1 MPALPVDSIGKLVAL
16 GGAFSTHAADE
27 RPTKWP
33 DLWVTADETRIGP
46 NEAIELPPEVS
57 KVTVGP
63 EITAVIGDSLWRA
76 SETEAANAV
85 KGFTI
90 TNDVTAKGEWPGY
103 SNENHEFIT
112 GVGYKI
118 FPTFRPVLTKY
129 AELGADEIDD
139 RAVKATV
146 DGETVVSGT
155 TADMSFT
162 VAELVAHA
170 SKIVKL
176 NENDLLALGDPGS
189 PTGYIDDA
197 DKVTCEIEGVGELT
211 NSIVRLKD

>member
-1 MPALPVDSIGKLVAL
+1 MPELPLNSIGKLVAL

-33 DLWVTADETRIGP
+33 DVWVTTEETRIGP
-46 NEAIELPPEVS
+46 NESIRLPPEVE

-63 EITAVIGDSLWRA
+63 EITVVIGSSLHRA
-76 SETEAANAV
+76 SESEAAEAV
-85 KGFTI
+85 KGFTL

-103 SNENHEFIT
+103 SQKNHEFIT

-118 FPTFRPVLTKY
+118 FPTFRPVLTEY
-129 AELGADEIDD
+129 ADLNIEETMDLTVE
-139 RAVKATV
+139 AVV
-146 DGETVVSGT
+146 DGETVVSGST
-155 TADMSFT
+155 SNMSFG

-170 SKIVKL
+170 SKIVPLEK
-176 NENDLLALGDPGS
+176 NDLLALGDPGS

-197 DKVTCEIEGVGELT
+197 SEVTCRIERIGELT
-211 NSIVRLKD
+211 NTIERIR

>member
-1 MPALPVDSIGKLVAL
+1 MPTLPLDSVGKLVAL

-46 NEAIELPPEVS
+46 GEAIELPPEVED
-57 KVTVGP
+57 VTVGP
-63 EITAVIGDSLWRA
+63 EITVVIGDSLWRA
-76 SETEAANAV
+76 SEEEATAAV

-90 TNDVTAKGEWPGY
+90 TNDVSAKGEWPGY

-118 FPTFRPVLTKY
+118 FPTFRPVLTEY
-129 AELGADEIDD
+129 VEFGAD
-139 RAVKATV
+139 AVGEREVEAVV

-155 TADMSFT
+155 TAEMSFT

-170 SKIVKL
+170 SKIVPL
-176 NENDLLALGDPGS
+176 EENDLLALGDPGS

-197 DKVTCEIEGVGELT
+197 DEVTCRIEGVGELT
-211 NSIVRLKD
+211 NRIVRLRD